1 MRKTASVPLKDSL
14 LWRLPTSQEGTRL
27 RNTFKQFT
35 HQMTTINFHTQCPI
49 NQPYNYKLVLHH
61 KTCVYFSW
69 AGRIRSIKRGATE
82 DGSPSPALWWA
93 WTSSWMTSP
102 PWFPAKR
109 APTLGSKTLTGASGG
124 TPGEEDQTTS
134 MAVTAETA
142 ETSEGEE
149 G

>member
-1 MRKTASVPLKDSL
+1 M
-14 LWRLPTSQEGTRL
+14 TSQ
-27 RNTFKQFT
+27 
-35 HQMTTINFHTQCPI
+35 
-49 NQPYNYKLVLHH
+49 
-61 KTCVYFSW
+61 
-69 AGRIRSIKRGATE
+69 
-82 DGSPSPALWWA
+82 
-93 WTSSWMTSP
+93 

-149 G
+149 GLAEKVGIIIHIRINFTPNDIIYLRCS